1 MNFVKMGCKCMND
14 KKILIV
20 DDEKPIVDILKF
32 NLEKEGFATAVAYDG
47 EEAINIAQSIKPDLI
62 LLDLMLPK
70 VDGFNVC
77 KELRKTLICPI
88 IMLTAKEEVVEKI
101 IGLELGADDYMT
113 KPFSIREV
121 IARVKA
127 NLRRHTLPEEAI
139 EKEDSN
145 RIIIKDMQIDA
156 EKYIAIIGDKKI
168 DLTTKEFE
176 LLKMLSAQPDQI
188 FTREQI
194 LKGVWGYDFYG
205 DARTVDVTIRR
216 LREKIE
222 KNPAE
227 PKYIQTRR
235 GMGYYISL

>member
-1 MNFVKMGCKCMND
+1 MNE

-47 EEAINIAQSIKPDLI
+47 EEAINLALSIKPDLI

-77 KELRKTLICPI
+77 KELRKNLICPI
-88 IMLTAKEEVVEKI
+88 IMLTAKEEVVDKI

-127 NLRRHTLPEEAI
+127 NLRKHVLPETEENKKKQNSKI
-139 EKEDSN
+139 K
-145 RIIIKDMQIDA
+145 IKDMIIDS
-156 EKYIAIIGDKKI
+156 EKYIAIIGDRKI
-168 DLTTKEFE
+168 DLTIKEFE
-176 LLKMLSAQPDQI
+176 LLKMLSSEPDQV

-227 PKYIQTRR
+227 PQYVQTKR
-235 GMGYYISL
+235 GMGYYISD

>member
-1 MNFVKMGCKCMND
+1 MND

-32 NLEKEGFATAVAYDG
+32 NLEKEGFQTVSAYDG
-47 EEAINIAQSIKPDLI
+47 EEAINLALAIKPDLI

-70 VDGFNVC
+70 VDGLNVC
-77 KELRKTLICPI
+77 KELRKSLICPI
-88 IMLTAKEEVVEKI
+88 IMLTAKEEVVDKI

-113 KPFSIREV
+113 KPFSVREV

-127 NLRRHTLPEEAI
+127 NLRKHTLPEEKN
-139 EKEDSN
+139 EKNEKSK
-145 RIIIKDMQIDA
+145 IKIKDMVVDQ
-156 EKYIAIIGDKKI
+156 ERYIAIIGDRNI
-168 DLTTKEFE
+168 DLTIKEFE
-176 LLKMLSAQPDQI
+176 LLKMLSSAPNQV

-205 DARTVDVTIRR
+205 DARTVDVTVRR

-222 KNPAE
+222 KNSADPQ
-227 PKYIQTRR
+227 YVQTKR
-235 GMGYYISL
+235 GMGYYVSD